1 MVVSVFHKDLE
12 CKVEKL
18 KYKKLKVMQWGSKTN
33 PTFQHVNKQSRISP
47 NEVLQSWLINTV
59 YHLLVKNNKEEERG
73 GLKREEGFI
82 NFLRLKRGGG
92 DLFERAGLIEDL
104 P

>member
-59 YHLLVKNNKEEERG
+59 YHLLVKNKKGEERG
-73 GLKREEGFI
+73 GGLKE
-82 NFLRLKRGGG
+82 KRGLLTFFAWKEGG

>member
-18 KYKKLKVMQWGSKTN
+18 KYKKLKVTQWGSKTN

-59 YHLLVKNNKEEERG
+59 YHLLVKNKKGEERG
-73 GLKREEGFI
+73 GLKE
-82 NFLRLKRGGG
+82 KRGLLTFFAWKEGGG